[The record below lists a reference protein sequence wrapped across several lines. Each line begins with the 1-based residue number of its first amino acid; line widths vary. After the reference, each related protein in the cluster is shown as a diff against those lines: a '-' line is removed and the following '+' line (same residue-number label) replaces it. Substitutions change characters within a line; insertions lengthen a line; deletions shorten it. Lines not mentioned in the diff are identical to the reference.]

1 HLIILYGILDI
12 FSPKKFALPLNVTKV
27 IPKIRSLIFLNQK
40 SLNKDYSHI
49 QRQTP
54 QKPFI
59 FLPL

>member
-1 HLIILYGILDI
+1 IILYGILNI
-12 FSPKKFALPLNVTKV
+12 FSPKKFALPRNITKI

-40 SLNKDYSHI
+40 SSNEDFTYI

-59 FLPL
+59 FLPA